1 MSQLDDLIKSIKKS
15 NYEKALEKKKSTN
28 RIARESKSDI
38 AQETSSLKEY
48 RLNKEEKAKIQPES
62 GTEAVDRILKEI
74 KTARGSVMSGDK
86 PLYPGDFPE
95 PMPDEQRYKTGRFS
109 RGGIDESKT
118 PIPFK
123 SATGLYEKEAKE
135 GIPGTT
141 SYIGG
146 QRVKELEGNLST
158 AQSAKESGKSF
169 PQEGM
174 DEAVQA
180 KYREYIEL
188 FDQPKVSTP
197 YHNYG
202 DSKVTSGGRGRY
214 VPKEKS
220 RHLAE
225 LATREWFKKTYGQ

>member
-38 AQETSSLKEY
+38 AKETASLKEA
-48 RLNKEEKAKIQPES
+48 RMNKEEKAKIQPES

-95 PMPDEQRYKTGRFS
+95 PMPDEQRYHTGLPQRFGVPS
-109 RGGIDESKT
+109 SIDESKK
-118 PIPFK
+118 PIPGK
-123 SATGLYEKEAKE
+123 SATGLYETESRE
-135 GIPGTT
+135 GIPGTK

-146 QRVKELEGNLST
+146 QRVKELEKQLAT
-158 AQSAKESGKSF
+158 AQSAKGSGESF
-169 PQEGM
+169 PKQGM

-180 KYREYIEL
+180 KYLEYIKL
-188 FDQPKVSTP
+188 FDQPRVQDTQYNFS
-197 YHNYG
+197 
-202 DSKVTSGGRGRY
+202 GRY
-214 VPKEKS
+214 VPTEKS

-225 LATREWFKKTYGQ
+225 LATKEWFKKTYGQ

>member
-1 MSQLDDLIKSIKKS
+1 MSTPQNNKAKFQEMLDFLESRKLKKETETLKTKRSYSEEIKK
-15 NYEKALEKKKSTN
+15 
-28 RIARESKSDI
+28 
-38 AQETSSLKEY
+38 
-48 RLNKEEKAKIQPES
+48 AKPES
-62 GTEAVDRILKEI
+62 GPEAVDRILKEI

-86 PLYPGDFPE
+86 PLYPGDYPE

-123 SATGLYEKEAKE
+123 SATGLYEKEARE
-135 GIPGTT
+135 GTPGTT

-146 QRVKELEGNLST
+146 QRVKELEGELST
-158 AQSAKESGKSF
+158 AQSAKESGESF
-169 PQEGM
+169 PKQGM

-180 KYREYIEL
+180 KYREYMEL
-188 FDQPKVSTP
+188 FDQPRVQDTQ
-197 YHNYG
+197 HNF
-202 DSKVTSGGRGRY
+202 SGRY

>member
-38 AQETSSLKEY
+38 AKQTASLKEA

-95 PMPDEQRYKTGRFS
+95 PMPDEQRYKTGWMQRRPIGS
-109 RGGIDESKT
+109 KGGTIDESKT
-118 PIPFK
+118 PIPGK
-123 SATGLYEKEAKE
+123 SATGLYETESRE
-135 GIPGTT
+135 GLPGTK

-146 QRVKELEGNLST
+146 QRVKELEGELST
-158 AQSAKESGKSF
+158 AQSAKESGESF
-169 PQEGM
+169 PKQGM

-180 KYREYIEL
+180 KYREYIKL
-188 FDQPKVSTP
+188 FDQPRVQDTQ
-197 YHNYG
+197 HNF
-202 DSKVTSGGRGRY
+202 SGRY

>member
-1 MSQLDDLIKSIKKS
+1 MSTPQNNKAKFQEMLDFLESRKLKKETETLKTKRSYSEEIKK
-15 NYEKALEKKKSTN
+15 
-28 RIARESKSDI
+28 
-38 AQETSSLKEY
+38 
-48 RLNKEEKAKIQPES
+48 AKPES

-95 PMPDEQRYKTGRFS
+95 PMPDEQRYKTGWMQR
-109 RGGIDESKT
+109 RPIGNKGGTIDESKT

-146 QRVKELEGNLST
+146 QRVKELEGNLPT

>member
-28 RIARESKSDI
+28 RIARQSKSDI
-38 AQETSSLKEY
+38 AKETASLKEA

-95 PMPDEQRYKTGRFS
+95 PMPDEQRYHTGLPQRFGVPTS
-109 RGGIDESKT
+109 IDESKK
-118 PIPFK
+118 PIPGK
-123 SATGLYEKEAKE
+123 SATGLYETESRE
-135 GIPGTT
+135 GLPGTK

-146 QRVKELEGNLST
+146 QRVKELEGELST

-180 KYREYIEL
+180 KYLEYIKF
-188 FDQPKVSTP
+188 FDQPRVQDTQ
-197 YHNYG
+197 HNF
-202 DSKVTSGGRGRY
+202 SGRY

>member
-38 AQETSSLKEY
+38 AKETASLKEA

-74 KTARGSVMSGDK
+74 KTARGSVESGGK
-86 PLYPGDFPE
+86 PIYPEDFPAIQ
-95 PMPDEQRYKTGRFS
+95 P
-109 RGGIDESKT
+109 
-118 PIPFK
+118 
-123 SATGLYEKEAKE
+123 SATGLHDQSGY
-135 GIPGTT
+135 PGTP
-141 SYIGG
+141 SNIGIK
-146 QRVKELEGNLST
+146 RVKELEKQLAT
-158 AQSAKESGKSF
+158 AQSAKESGKSIA
-169 PQEGM
+169 QAGM

-180 KYREYIEL
+180 KYLEYIKF
-188 FDQPKVSTP
+188 FDQPRVQDTQYNFS
-197 YHNYG
+197 
-202 DSKVTSGGRGRY
+202 GRY

>member
-38 AQETSSLKEY
+38 AKETASLKEA
-48 RLNKEEKAKIQPES
+48 RMNKEEKAKIRPES

-74 KTARGSVMSGDK
+74 KTARGNVESGGK
-86 PLYPGDFPE
+86 PIYPEDFPAIQ
-95 PMPDEQRYKTGRFS
+95 P
-109 RGGIDESKT
+109 
-118 PIPFK
+118 
-123 SATGLYEKEAKE
+123 SATGLHDQSGY
-135 GIPGTT
+135 PGTP
-141 SYIGG
+141 SNIGIK
-146 QRVKELEGNLST
+146 RVKELEKQLAT

-169 PQEGM
+169 PQQGM

-180 KYREYIEL
+180 KYLEYIKF
-188 FDQPKVSTP
+188 FDQPRVQDTQYNFS
-197 YHNYG
+197 
-202 DSKVTSGGRGRY
+202 GRY

>member
-38 AQETSSLKEY
+38 AKETASLKEA
-48 RLNKEEKAKIQPES
+48 RLNKEEKAKIRPES

-74 KTARGSVMSGDK
+74 KTARGNVESGGK
-86 PLYPGDFPE
+86 PIYPEDFPAIQ
-95 PMPDEQRYKTGRFS
+95 P
-109 RGGIDESKT
+109 
-118 PIPFK
+118 
-123 SATGLYEKEAKE
+123 SATGLHDQSGY
-135 GIPGTT
+135 PGTP
-141 SYIGG
+141 SNIGIK
-146 QRVKELEGNLST
+146 RVKELEGQLST
-158 AQSAKESGKSF
+158 AQSAKESGKSIA
-169 PQEGM
+169 QAGM

-180 KYREYIEL
+180 KYLEYIKF
-188 FDQPKVSTP
+188 FDQPRVQDTQYNFS
-197 YHNYG
+197 
-202 DSKVTSGGRGRY
+202 GRY

>member
-1 MSQLDDLIKSIKKS
+1 MSTPQNNKAKFQEMLDFLESRKLKKETETLKTKRSYSEEIKK
-15 NYEKALEKKKSTN
+15 
-28 RIARESKSDI
+28 
-38 AQETSSLKEY
+38 
-48 RLNKEEKAKIQPES
+48 AKPES

-86 PLYPGDFPE
+86 PLYPGDYPE

-123 SATGLYEKEAKE
+123 SATGLYEKEARE
-135 GIPGTT
+135 GTPGTT

-146 QRVKELEGNLST
+146 QRVKELEGELST
-158 AQSAKESGKSF
+158 AQSAKESGESF
-169 PQEGM
+169 PKQGM

-180 KYREYIEL
+180 KYREYIKL
-188 FDQPKVSTP
+188 FDQPRVQDTQYNFS
-197 YHNYG
+197 
-202 DSKVTSGGRGRY
+202 GRY
-214 VPKEKS
+214 VPTEKS

-225 LATREWFKKTYGQ
+225 LATKEWFKKTYGQ

>member
-28 RIARESKSDI
+28 RIARQSKSDI
-38 AQETSSLKEY
+38 AKETASLKEA

-95 PMPDEQRYKTGRFS
+95 PMPDEQRYHTGLPQRFGVPTS
-109 RGGIDESKT
+109 IDESKK
-118 PIPFK
+118 PIPGK
-123 SATGLYEKEAKE
+123 SATGLYETESRE
-135 GIPGTT
+135 GLPGTK

-146 QRVKELEGNLST
+146 QRVKELEGELST
-158 AQSAKESGKSF
+158 AQSAKESGESF
-169 PQEGM
+169 PKQGM

-180 KYREYIEL
+180 KYREYMEL
-188 FDQPKVSTP
+188 FDQPRVQDTQYNFS
-197 YHNYG
+197 
-202 DSKVTSGGRGRY
+202 GRY
-214 VPKEKS
+214 VPTEKS

-225 LATREWFKKTYGQ
+225 LATKEWFKKTYGQ